1 VQFFWRDLRYSFR
14 SLLLNPG
21 FRAVAILAP
30 AIGIGPNGAIF
41 TVVNA
46 VLLRSLP
53 IPEPDRVVMI
63 WQTLLKSGFDV
74 TRQPR

>member
-21 FRAVAILAP
+21 FRTVAILAP
-30 AIGIGPNGAIF
+30 AIGIGPISAIF

-46 VLLRSLP
+46 MLLRSLP
-53 IPEPDRVVMI
+53 FPNPTA
-63 WQTLLKSGFDV
+63 W
-74 TRQPR
+74 